1 MRTKAGASELAKKKL
16 AASKNKL
23 VNFIVAIKSKGG
35 LAGQSA
41 IEINR
46 AISISATTIFAF
58 AKISCL

>member
-41 IEINR
+41 FGSNR
-46 AISISATTIFAF
+46 TISISTTKLFAV
-58 AKISCL
+58 AKISY